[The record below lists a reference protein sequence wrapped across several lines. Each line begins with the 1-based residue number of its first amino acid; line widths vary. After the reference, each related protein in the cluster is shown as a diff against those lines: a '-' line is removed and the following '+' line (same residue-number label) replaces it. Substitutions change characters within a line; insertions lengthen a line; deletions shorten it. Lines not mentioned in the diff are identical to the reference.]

1 MYKIIRG
8 SFASLL
14 NALSLEVVLTYV
26 DRERFLREKFLH
38 VIVNI
43 VLLNHDTYSVTNIF
57 VFTNI
62 ILRFI
67 LSHCLFRWVTG

>member
-43 VLLNHDTYSVTNIF
+43 VLLNHDTYSVTNILFLLTLSYVLFFLTVCF
-57 VFTNI
+57 V
-62 ILRFI
+62 
-67 LSHCLFRWVTG
+67 G

>member
-26 DRERFLREKFLH
+26 DRERLLREKFLH

-43 VLLNHDTYSVTNIF
+43 VLLNHDTYSVTNILFLLTLSYVLFFLTVCF
-57 VFTNI
+57 V
-62 ILRFI
+62 
-67 LSHCLFRWVTG
+67 G